1 MKFAAQVASY
11 QNRLRRRSRFFSSL
25 MLVSGV
31 SLAAVAP
38 FLSLEVSK
46 IECVEKGKTGPPGN
60 DGELQSLI
68 LQLDVKDKAITDLE
82 AKVERKNQEINKLA
96 SNPDC
101 DNLVRVITEEKNRLD
116 DDLTEV
122 TAESEAKDETITEL
136 EQAVEEK
143 TREIA
148 DLTSNPDCEN
158 LVRVVEVERD
168 RLTTDLREVTA
179 ASWIKDNTIERLE
192 NALEACEEQSNQPPD
207 CEKYTAEINE
217 LQGAIATKER
227 IITRLRE
234 RLQKTGVNLSG
245 TFHHREVFIFNG
257 NNFRV
262 DINQDDVSSRYDF
275 YRNNKNITKE
285 LNNGTYTFK
294 ANGNS
299 YQIKLQ
305 GPKGDLL
312 PYSLVSL

>member
-1 MKFAAQVASY
+1 MKFAGQVASY
-11 QNRLRRRSRFFSSL
+11 QNKLRRRSRFFSSL

-46 IECVEKGKTGPPGN
+46 IECGAKGKEGPTGN
-60 DGELQSLI
+60 DGEVQSLM
-68 LQLDVKDKAITDLE
+68 LQLDGKDEAITDLE
-82 AKVERKNQEINKLA
+82 AKVEQKDQEIRKLA

-101 DNLVRVITEEKNRLD
+101 DNLIRVITEERDRLD
-116 DDLTEV
+116 EDLTEV
-122 TAESEAKDETITEL
+122 TTESETKDETITDL
-136 EQAVEEK
+136 EHEVEEK

-148 DLTSNPDCEN
+148 DLTSNPDCDN
-158 LVRVVEVERD
+158 LVRVVEVDRD
-168 RLTTDLREVTA
+168 RLAAELREVTA

-192 NALEACEEQSNQPPD
+192 NSLEACEEESNQPPD

-245 TFHHREVFIFNG
+245 TFHNREVFIFNG

-262 DINQDDVSSRYDF
+262 DINRDDVGSRYDF

-305 GPKGDLL
+305 GPKGDIL